1 MHVFIPGGAGQV
13 GSILVPAL
21 LKSGYTVTVYDQ
33 LPQDAFHQIKNHSH
47 LKLVTGSFKD
57 LPCMEAALNG
67 CETIIYLANNLDI
80 LDLPSF
86 ESFLQI
92 SSRKVANHFIY
103 TSSFAIYENSDKS
116 SPSSSTLI
124 KFKKD
129 FEETFLKYKT
139 DSLHCTLVSPKTIY
153 DQTCI
158 PDNKIQKKESLEG
171 YSTVEIQDLIYI
183 YLELIKAPLKLLNKQ
198 KMASNSLS

>member
-67 CETIIYLANNLDI
+67 CVEQHDGHDARLYCSGGLLWTMPGA
-80 LDLPSF
+80 
-86 ESFLQI
+86 
-92 SSRKVANHFIY
+92 
-103 TSSFAIYENSDKS
+103 
-116 SPSSSTLI
+116 ST
-124 KFKKD
+124 
-129 FEETFLKYKT
+129 
-139 DSLHCTLVSPKTIY
+139 
-153 DQTCI
+153 
-158 PDNKIQKKESLEG
+158 
-171 YSTVEIQDLIYI
+171 
-183 YLELIKAPLKLLNKQ
+183 
-198 KMASNSLS
+198 